1 MPNCPIN
8 FYRVKRH
15 LLPNASASPS
25 SLTTYI
31 CPVCCEASTSPNRC
45 SDVNCTQH
53 TGFRTSPISYLRIPI
68 LQQLREILA
77 HTHALNFE
85 QQKSASNIDTMN
97 DIYDAETYQRIIKKE
112 AGKNFLTLLMNVDG
126 IQVAKSSNLSLWI
139 FTLVI
144 NEIKRSERFKLKNVI
159 VGGIASTVS
168 KPSRHQMQA
177 LLSPIVKELVVL
189 EQGETF
195 KVKCLNENSNI
206 RLKIFLIASCCDKP
220 AQCLV
225 QGISEPIGAFGCGR
239 CELEGKNMGI
249 IYSVLMLMNQITNLG
264 ETVAVKPNSKKKIR
278 VFPLVPNHQ
287 EQPRL
292 RTNKSY
298 DIFMNKFAKER
309 FRNDTQLRDRL
320 HGHIS
325 PCILRDLTYFDVGTS
340 FLSDSLHNIYHGV
353 VKRLLHLWFKKKYK
367 KAQWSICSKL
377 NVVNR
382 YLSSIKYPSTTVRI
396 PRSLSKYEKFKAN
409 EARGILLFGFPA
421 FCSVL
426 PLQYARHLLLLV
438 VGVHIAESRQI
449 RRIQIEDIRLLFH
462 RFLKLFPVLYTPR
475 HNSQSVHSLHH
486 VAASVA
492 EYGSLSN
499 YSTFNFENVL
509 GLITST
515 VHSTR
520 RHECEIHNNLKI
532 LRSALIEFDRSSFNS
547 NLKRFINITQSTKR
561 SFLLSS
567 INENQTVQY
576 RQEDLNENVRV
587 ELQNILRQ
595 KDLKLFK
602 TCYIFTN
609 RFSVMVYCSSSQKD
623 DSCLLFLLAGKPSI
637 GFIQNIIQVRRREL
651 LLRICKVNI
660 RDQLCLTFDQ
670 NKISCPNIFH
680 GDIDINNYVF
690 IKSEAII
697 EKIVYTYNNQLKC
710 YVFCRIP
717 NLCESS

>member
-1 MPNCPIN
+1 MKMPNCPIN

-239 CELEGKNMGI
+239 CELEG
-249 IYSVLMLMNQITNLG
+249 

-292 RTNKSY
+292 RTNTSY

>member
-1 MPNCPIN
+1 MPSRVTLWRRKKRLKELLSQRIMTNASLFDENLLDSTSSTISNDNNEEVSHQADSLNHFESQSDFSTSNCYSDVQIAENGSQDVFDAYDDQMWLDERVLNAIDPWENVEIEPIFQYPVLEKEFLFANSSQQIRHRISTKGINDLCKLLKLMKMPNCPIN

-239 CELEGKNMGI
+239 CELEG
-249 IYSVLMLMNQITNLG
+249 

-287 EQPRL
+287 EQPR
-292 RTNKSY
+292 
-298 DIFMNKFAKER
+298 
-309 FRNDTQLRDRL
+309 
-320 HGHIS
+320 
-325 PCILRDLTYFDVGTS
+325 
-340 FLSDSLHNIYHGV
+340 
-353 VKRLLHLWFKKKYK
+353 
-367 KAQWSICSKL
+367 
-377 NVVNR
+377 
-382 YLSSIKYPSTTVRI
+382 
-396 PRSLSKYEKFKAN
+396 
-409 EARGILLFGFPA
+409 
-421 FCSVL
+421 
-426 PLQYARHLLLLV
+426 
-438 VGVHIAESRQI
+438 
-449 RRIQIEDIRLLFH
+449 
-462 RFLKLFPVLYTPR
+462 
-475 HNSQSVHSLHH
+475 
-486 VAASVA
+486 
-492 EYGSLSN
+492 
-499 YSTFNFENVL
+499 
-509 GLITST
+509 
-515 VHSTR
+515 
-520 RHECEIHNNLKI
+520 
-532 LRSALIEFDRSSFNS
+532 
-547 NLKRFINITQSTKR
+547 
-561 SFLLSS
+561 
-567 INENQTVQY
+567 
-576 RQEDLNENVRV
+576 
-587 ELQNILRQ
+587 
-595 KDLKLFK
+595 
-602 TCYIFTN
+602 
-609 RFSVMVYCSSSQKD
+609 
-623 DSCLLFLLAGKPSI
+623 
-637 GFIQNIIQVRRREL
+637 
-651 LLRICKVNI
+651 
-660 RDQLCLTFDQ
+660 
-670 NKISCPNIFH
+670 
-680 GDIDINNYVF
+680 
-690 IKSEAII
+690 
-697 EKIVYTYNNQLKC
+697 
-710 YVFCRIP
+710 
-717 NLCESS
+717 

>member
-1 MPNCPIN
+1 MPSRVTLWRHKKRLKELLSRRIMTSASLFDKNLLDSTSSNISNDNTEEISHQADSLNHFESQSDFSTYNYHSDVQIAENGSQDVLNAYDEQMWLDERVENIIDPWGNVEIEPIFQYPVMEKEFLFADSSQTPTQKEIAAALVLLKIRHRISTKGINDLCKLLKLMKMPNCPIN
-8 FYRVKRH
+8 FYRVKRL

-31 CPVCCEASTSPNRC
+31 CPVCC
-45 SDVNCTQH
+45 
-53 TGFRTSPISYLRIPI
+53 
-68 LQQLREILA
+68 
-77 HTHALNFE
+77 
-85 QQKSASNIDTMN
+85 K
-97 DIYDAETYQRIIKKE
+97 
-112 AGKNFLTLLMNVDG
+112 
-126 IQVAKSSNLSLWI
+126 
-139 FTLVI
+139 
-144 NEIKRSERFKLKNVI
+144 
-159 VGGIASTVS
+159 
-168 KPSRHQMQA
+168 
-177 LLSPIVKELVVL
+177 
-189 EQGETF
+189 
-195 KVKCLNENSNI
+195 
-206 RLKIFLIASCCDKP
+206 
-220 AQCLV
+220 
-225 QGISEPIGAFGCGR
+225 
-239 CELEGKNMGI
+239 
-249 IYSVLMLMNQITNLG
+249 
-264 ETVAVKPNSKKKIR
+264 TVAIKPNSKKKIR
-278 VFPLVPNHQ
+278 VFPLVPDHQ

-292 RTNKSY
+292 RTSKTY
-298 DIFMNKFAKER
+298 DIFMNKFVKEC

-353 VKRLLHLWFKKKYK
+353 VKRLLHLWLKKKYK

-377 NVVNR
+377 NVVDR
-382 YLSSIKYPSTTVRI
+382 YLSSIKYPSTTIRI

-449 RRIQIEDIRLLFH
+449 RRTQIEDIRLLFH
-462 RFLKLFPVLYTPR
+462 RFLKLFPILYTPR
-475 HNSQSVHSLHH
+475 HNSQSVHSVHH

-532 LRSALIEFDRSSFNS
+532 LRSALIEFDRSSFNNS
-547 NLKRFINITQSTKR
+547 LKRFINIAQSTKR

-567 INENQTVQY
+567 INENQAVHY
-576 RQEDLNENVRV
+576 RQEDLNKNVLV
-587 ELQNILRQ
+587 ELQHILRQ

-609 RFSVMVYCSSSQKD
+609 RLSVMVYCSSSQKD
-623 DSCLLFLLAGKPSI
+623 DSCLSFLLAGKPSI

-660 RDQLCLTFDQ
+660 RDQLCLNFDRK
-670 NKISCPNIFH
+670 KISCPNIFH
-680 GDIDINNYVF
+680 GDIDIDNNVF
-690 IKSEAII
+690 IKPEAII
-697 EKIVYTYNNQLKC
+697 EKIVYTYNKQLKC